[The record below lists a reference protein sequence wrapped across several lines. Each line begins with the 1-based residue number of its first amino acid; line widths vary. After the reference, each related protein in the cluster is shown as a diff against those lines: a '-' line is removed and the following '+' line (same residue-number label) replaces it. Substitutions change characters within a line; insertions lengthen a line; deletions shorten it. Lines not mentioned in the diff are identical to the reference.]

1 MNGSMTRT
9 LAAGLLILSALSG
22 CNTWQTSSAVDR
34 QNPTATPHARALA
47 GESMPEARA
56 TGLALLAQLSA
67 YADW

>member
-1 MNGSMTRT
+1 
-9 LAAGLLILSALSG
+9 LSALSG

-34 QNPTATPHARALA
+34 LKPSAAAHARALA

-67 YADW
+67 YANWGK

>member
-1 MNGSMTRT
+1 M
-9 LAAGLLILSALSG
+9 SALSG

-34 QNPTATPHARALA
+34 LKPSAAAHARALA

-67 YADW
+67 YANWGK